1 MSFTVK
7 HFHVPKQGHT
17 WLVCVCVGGGGGV
30 VGGGLCVC
38 VSGSV
43 YVCVFA

>member
-1 MSFTVK
+1 MSFAVK

-17 WLVCVCVGGGGGV
+17 WFVCGVGGGGV
-30 VGGGLCVC
+30 LVYVC
-38 VSGSV
+38 VSVSA